1 MGLHT
6 RVTSVQKTRAEEVY
20 DPLNKWCGSGADL
33 LRTRKAKLVL
43 HASIAIAMAILFLS
57 QIAIL
62 RSHRRI

>member
-6 RVTSVQKTRAEEVY
+6 RVTSVQKTKAEEFY
-20 DPLNKWCGSGADL
+20 DPLNKWCGSGDGL
-33 LRTRKAKLVL
+33 LRTRNAKLVL

-62 RSHRRI
+62 RSHRRT